1 VIDAEGNQAGVM
13 TVQQAMALA
22 EASELDLVE
31 IVPNADPPVCRVMDQ
46 GKFLFELNKKRH
58 AAKKNQKQTQ
68 LKEIKLRPGTD
79 EGDYQIKLKSLI
91 KFLQSGDKTKVTL
104 RFRGREMAHQDL
116 GSKMLQRV
124 MADLDEY
131 GKVEQ
136 FPRVEGRL
144 MVMVIAPK
152 R

>member
-13 TVQQAMALA
+13 TVYQAMALA
-22 EASELDLVE
+22 EAAELDLVE
-31 IVPNADPPVCRVMDQ
+31 IVPNAEPPVCRVMDH

-91 KFLQSGDKTKVTL
+91 KFLQAGDKTKITL

-116 GSKMLQRV
+116 GMKMLQRV
-124 MADLDEY
+124 MEDLDEH

-136 FPRVEGRL
+136 FPKIEGRL
-144 MVMVIAPK
+144 MVMVISPK